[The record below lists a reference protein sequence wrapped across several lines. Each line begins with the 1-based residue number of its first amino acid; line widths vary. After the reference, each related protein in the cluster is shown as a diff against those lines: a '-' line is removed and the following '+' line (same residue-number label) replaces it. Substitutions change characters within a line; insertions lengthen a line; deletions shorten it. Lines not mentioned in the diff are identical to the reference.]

1 MFYLSQTFE
10 KMKTL
15 NLDEK
20 IKREIIQSFGEAYKA
35 FGLSKLMG
43 HIVALMIF
51 SPHPLSLDDICKQ
64 LKRSKGPVSQ
74 IIRRLRD
81 KNLLRKVWVPGSRK
95 DYYEAHPDIFEN
107 AFRNNFDLIKK
118 NKKLAAEL
126 KQKAKKSD
134 HEAISEILKR
144 LDEMEKFYT
153 VMVENFQDF
162 IDKWN
167 KLKTK
172 YRP

>member
-1 MFYLSQTFE
+1 
-10 KMKTL
+10 MKTF
-15 NLDEK
+15 DFDDR

-74 IIRRLRD
+74 IVRRLRD
-81 KNLLRKVWVPGSRK
+81 KNLIRKVWVPGSRK

-107 AFRNNFDLIKK
+107 AFRNNFELIKK
-118 NKKLAAEL
+118 NKKISTDLI
-126 KQKAKKSD
+126 QKANKSN
-134 HEAISEILKR
+134 HKSIELILKR
-144 LDEMEKFYT
+144 LHEMEEFYML
-153 VMVENFQDF
+153 MVDNFQLFLDR
-162 IDKWN
+162 WN
-167 KLKTK
+167 KVKIK
-172 YRP
+172 YR

>member
-1 MFYLSQTFE
+1 
-10 KMKTL
+10 MKTL

-51 SPHPLSLDDICKQ
+51 SHQPQSLDDVCKQ

-81 KNLLRKVWVPGSRK
+81 KNLIKKVWVPGSRK
-95 DYYEAHPDIFEN
+95 DFYEAHPDIFEN
-107 AFRNNFDLIKK
+107 AFRNNFELIKR
-118 NKKLAAEL
+118 NKRLASEL
-126 KQKAKKSD
+126 KSKAKKSN
-134 HEAISEILKR
+134 HEAIGEILKR
-144 LDEMEKFYT
+144 LDEMEEFYT
-153 VMVENFQDF
+153 LMVQNYQKFLD
-162 IDKWN
+162 DWN
-167 KLKTK
+167 SIKTK
-172 YRP
+172 YR

>member
-1 MFYLSQTFE
+1 
-10 KMKTL
+10 MKTL

-51 SPHPLSLDDICKQ
+51 SHQPLSLDDVCKQ

-107 AFRNNFDLIKK
+107 AFRNNFELIKK
-118 NKKLAAEL
+118 NRKLAAEL
-126 KQKAKKSD
+126 KSKAKKSN
-134 HEAISEILKR
+134 HEAIDEILKR
-144 LDEMEKFYT
+144 LDEMEEFYT
-153 VMVENFQDF
+153 VMVENYQAFL
-162 IDKWN
+162 DKWN
-167 KLKTK
+167 KLKLK
-172 YRP
+172 YRS

>member
-1 MFYLSQTFE
+1 
-10 KMKTL
+10 MKTL
-15 NLDEK
+15 KLDEK

-51 SPHPLSLDDICKQ
+51 STNPMSLDDICKQ

-81 KNLLRKVWVPGSRK
+81 RNLIVKVWVPGSRK

-107 AFRNNFDLIKK
+107 AFRNNFELVKK

-126 KQKAKKSD
+126 KLKAKKSNQK
-134 HEAISEILKR
+134 EITEILKR
-144 LDEMEKFYT
+144 LDEMEEFYT

-162 IDKWN
+162 LNKWN
-167 KLKTK
+167 KYKIK
-172 YRP
+172 YKK

>member
-1 MFYLSQTFE
+1 
-10 KMKTL
+10 MKTL

-20 IKREIIQSFGEAYKA
+20 IKREIIQSFGDAYKA

-51 SPHPLSLDDICKQ
+51 SHQPLSLDDICKQ

-95 DYYEAHPDIFEN
+95 DFYEAHPEIFEN
-107 AFRNNFDLIKK
+107 AFRNNFELIKR
-118 NKKLAAEL
+118 NRKLASEL
-126 KQKAKKSD
+126 KSKAKKSNSQKID
-134 HEAISEILKR
+134 EILKR
-144 LDEMEKFYT
+144 LDEMEEFYSLMVQNYQKFL
-153 VMVENFQDF
+153 D
-162 IDKWN
+162 DWN
-167 KLKTK
+167 KIKPK
-172 YRP
+172 YR

>member
-107 AFRNNFDLIKK
+107 AFRNNFELIKK

>member
-107 AFRNNFDLIKK
+107 AFRNNFELIKK
-118 NKKLAAEL
+118 NKKLAVEL

>member
-162 IDKWN
+162 LDKWN
-167 KLKTK
+167 KLKAK
-172 YRP
+172 YRS

>member
-1 MFYLSQTFE
+1 MFE

-134 HEAISEILKR
+134 HEAIGEILKR
-144 LDEMEKFYT
+144 LDEMEEFYT

-162 IDKWN
+162 LDKWN
-167 KLKTK
+167 KLKAK
-172 YRP
+172 YKS

>member
-1 MFYLSQTFE
+1 
-10 KMKTL
+10 MKTL

-20 IKREIIQSFGEAYKA
+20 IKREIIQSFGDAYKA

-51 SPHPLSLDDICKQ
+51 SHQPLSLDDICKQ

-95 DYYEAHPDIFEN
+95 DFYEAHPEIFEN
-107 AFRNNFDLIKK
+107 AFRNNFELIKR
-118 NKKLAAEL
+118 NRKLASEL
-126 KQKAKKSD
+126 KSKAKKSNSQKID
-134 HEAISEILKR
+134 EILKR
-144 LDEMEKFYT
+144 LDEMEEFYSLMVQNYQKFL
-153 VMVENFQDF
+153 D
-162 IDKWN
+162 DWN
-167 KLKTK
+167 KIKSK
-172 YRP
+172 YR

>member
-1 MFYLSQTFE
+1 
-10 KMKTL
+10 MKTL

>member
-107 AFRNNFDLIKK
+107 AFRNNFELIKK
-118 NKKLAAEL
+118 NKKLAVEL

-134 HEAISEILKR
+134 HEAIQDDFLC
-144 LDEMEKFYT
+144 KFFET
-153 VMVENFQDF
+153 IVRRTSN
-162 IDKWN
+162 
-167 KLKTK
+167 
-172 YRP
+172 